1 MYIASNVG
9 TDIESAIADF
19 RARCKAMREEG
30 ATSWADI
37 VLGPLPSAPGGKDD
51 DETQR
56 SDRLELLS
64 KERDRRIRFGASGGP
79 RRIGNDR

>member
-1 MYIASNVG
+1 VG
-9 TDIESAIADF
+9 TETESAINDL
-19 RARCKAMREEG
+19 RARVAVMRELGVE
-30 ATSWADI
+30 SWADI